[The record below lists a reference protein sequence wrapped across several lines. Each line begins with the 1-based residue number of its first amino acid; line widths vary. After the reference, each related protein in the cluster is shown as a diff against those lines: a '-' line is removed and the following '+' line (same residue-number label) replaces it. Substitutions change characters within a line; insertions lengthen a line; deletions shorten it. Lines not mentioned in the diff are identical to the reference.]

1 MFQKVKKISFSDQM
15 LIIKNGPQ
23 NKYLFLESRFAM
35 SSFYRKNHRKL
46 LRFTDIWFVYAK
58 HSLISDIRS

>member
-1 MFQKVKKISFSDQM
+1 M

-46 LRFTDIWFVYAK
+46 LRFTDLWFVYAK